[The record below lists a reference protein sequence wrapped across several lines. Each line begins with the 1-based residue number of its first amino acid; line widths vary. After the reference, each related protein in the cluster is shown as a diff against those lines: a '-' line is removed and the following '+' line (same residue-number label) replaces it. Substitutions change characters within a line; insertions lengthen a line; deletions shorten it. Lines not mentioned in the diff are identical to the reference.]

1 MFVETVRLNHPTVVG
16 TPSRQTEV
24 ECTAVIQSF
33 AAFEAIRQKIEQDMT
48 NFFGRALQSFADTV
62 LK

>member
-1 MFVETVRLNHPTVVG
+1 MFVETVRLNPPTDVG

-24 ECTAVIQSF
+24 ECTALIQSL

-48 NFFGRALQSFADTV
+48 NFFGLALQSFAETV